1 MKNMPVP
8 PAAKLRLVDFSSP
21 HLGKGRQKSS
31 REQSRPAA
39 GTEKNIDSI
48 VTILKKNYGSELFAE
63 VNEREPYKVLVS
75 CILSLRTKDETSYP
89 ASGRLFRLA
98 QTPKAMVKLTP
109 RQIQKAIYPVCFYR
123 VKSKTIL
130 GISKRLL
137 EEYGGKVPGTI
148 DELLKFKG
156 VGRKTANIVV
166 TYGFNKPGIAVD
178 THVHRISN
186 RLGLV
191 KTKNP
196 DETEFC
202 LRKTLDQKYWIPIN
216 ELLVRHGQAICKPI
230 SPMCSKCLIREYCK
244 RVGVGKSR

>member
-1 MKNMPVP
+1 M
-8 PAAKLRLVDFSSP
+8 
-21 HLGKGRQKSS
+21 
-31 REQSRPAA
+31 
-39 GTEKNIDSI
+39 NIDKI
-48 VTILKKNYGSELFAE
+48 VEILKKSYSSEMFAE
-63 VNEREPYKVLVS
+63 VNGREPYKVLIS

-89 ASGRLFRLA
+89 ASERLFRLA
-98 QTPKAMVKLTP
+98 GTPEKMITLKPAK
-109 RQIQKAIYPVCFYR
+109 IQKAIYPVGFYR

-130 GISKRLL
+130 DLSRRLIN
-137 EEYGGKVPGTI
+137 EYKGEVPDTI

-166 TYGFNKPGIAVD
+166 TFGFNKPGIAVD

-196 DETEFC
+196 NETEQV
-202 LRKTLDQKYWIPIN
+202 LRRILAQKHWIPIN

-230 SPMCSKCLIREYCK
+230 SPFCSKCPIVRYCK
-244 RVGVGKSR
+244 RICVEKSR

>member
-1 MKNMPVP
+1 M
-8 PAAKLRLVDFSSP
+8 
-21 HLGKGRQKSS
+21 
-31 REQSRPAA
+31 
-39 GTEKNIDSI
+39 NIDKI
-48 VTILKKNYGSELFAE
+48 IGILKKIYSSDMFAE
-63 VNEREPYKVLVS
+63 VNDREPYKVLVS

-89 ASGRLFRLA
+89 ASERLFRLA
-98 QTPKAMVKLTP
+98 ATPKKMLILTLK
-109 RQIQKAIYPVCFYR
+109 QIQKAIYPVCFYR

-130 GISKRLL
+130 DISRRLL
-137 EEYGGKVPGTI
+137 EEYCGKVPGTI

-178 THVHRISN
+178 VHVNRISN

-191 KTKNP
+191 KTKTP
-196 DETEFC
+196 HDTEFA
-202 LRKTLDQKYWIPIN
+202 LRKNLPQKYWIPIN

-230 SPMCSKCLIREYCK
+230 SPICSKCPISMYCK